1 MTKSLM
7 LLLTAIWLA
16 TVGFGVGVLTEYEY
30 TPGKATS
37 IPSEWPMQSK
47 LQRTVGQPTLVMF
60 AHPDCPCTRASIG
73 EIAVL
78 MTHCQNRVK
87 AHVVFLD
94 PKGSSENWLHTDL
107 WRSAESIPGVVV
119 QADEDGKEAANFQAT
134 TSGQV
139 VLYDADGNL
148 LFRGG
153 ITSSRGHYGDSA
165 GLSDIIRLLHHEA
178 ASTQET
184 PVFGCSLIDPK
195 SNFSPGS
202 TACSR

>member
-1 MTKSLM
+1 MTKSFM
-7 LLLTAIWLA
+7 LLLTSIWLGA
-16 TVGFGVGVLTEYEY
+16 VSFGVGFLTEYEY

-37 IPSEWPMQSK
+37 IPSEWPLQSK
-47 LQRTVGQPTLVMF
+47 LQRTAGQPTLVMF

-73 EIAVL
+73 ELAVL

-87 AHVVFLD
+87 AYVVFLY
-94 PKGSSENWLHTDL
+94 PKGSSDNWLHTDL
-107 WRSAESIPGVVV
+107 WRSAESIPGVDV
-119 QADEDGKEAANFQAT
+119 QADEDGNEAGNFQAT

-139 VLYDADGNL
+139 VLYDAVGNL

-178 ASTQET
+178 ACTQET

-195 SNFSPGS
+195 SNHSPGS